1 MTAMM
6 QSVLAQ
12 DSLSIAQDSIWK
24 SLALD
29 EVVVKSQL
37 PTTRVKADAMRTQVS
52 GTVLERTG
60 TAQDLLRYIP
70 RLEASAGSVSV
81 VGRGTAEVYLN
92 GRRLYDLGEL
102 ERLQATDI
110 LHVDVV
116 EHPGARY
123 AASTKAVVRLTVKR
137 PQGEGW
143 GFRNQLSA
151 SHHFGTTWSDMQRVN
166 YRRGGLDLT
175 ASLQYMDYRFGQ
187 DQVLTLR
194 TNVSGQRMEQ
204 VGDERERGTARYIDP
219 TVQLNYVFNERH
231 AVGLRYSCSDNFY
244 QHATATL
251 DNHVSLDGTAIE
263 QTLSDIYH
271 DWKIRRHTLNTYYNG
286 KIGLWTVDVNAD
298 GVSVDNTMPIV
309 TTETSQSMTA
319 VVDNRNTSSNRLYA
333 AKNIASR
340 TLWGGI
346 LSIGAEYTNSVRKDY
361 ASSSLESIG
370 ASESRVVENIA
381 SIFTEYEHHIGRAT
395 LNAGMRYEYVDSKF
409 YEGNRLTADESHRYS
424 DLFPSL
430 SLTVPVGRAQVSLSY
445 TKDISRPQFQYLT
458 SNVMYVNRHTRQTG
472 NPRLR
477 PAYQH
482 DISLRVSYR
491 WASLTAAFQRE
502 KDAMSVA
509 SDLYDPAE
517 PLVSRMTCVNLPAFN
532 SGYASLVLSPT
543 IGIWHPQ
550 WSATIFLQHYNC
562 ESIDGESTLLNHP
575 LGELKWQ
582 NIFSLPADFTLT
594 ATAQLT
600 TRGDNGN
607 QRRNREKVSTLLML
621 QRSFFGS
628 RLAVMCYANNP
639 FPWADSD
646 YTSYGPR
653 QLRFDKHIRRTL
665 GCRVTY
671 KFNEA
676 PSKYR
681 GSGAGQSQK
690 SRM

>member
-231 AVGLRYSCSDNFY
+231 AVGLR
-244 QHATATL
+244 
-251 DNHVSLDGTAIE
+251 
-263 QTLSDIYH
+263 
-271 DWKIRRHTLNTYYNG
+271 
-286 KIGLWTVDVNAD
+286 
-298 GVSVDNTMPIV
+298 
-309 TTETSQSMTA
+309 
-319 VVDNRNTSSNRLYA
+319 
-333 AKNIASR
+333 
-340 TLWGGI
+340 
-346 LSIGAEYTNSVRKDY
+346 
-361 ASSSLESIG
+361 
-370 ASESRVVENIA
+370 
-381 SIFTEYEHHIGRAT
+381 
-395 LNAGMRYEYVDSKF
+395 
-409 YEGNRLTADESHRYS
+409 
-424 DLFPSL
+424 
-430 SLTVPVGRAQVSLSY
+430 
-445 TKDISRPQFQYLT
+445 
-458 SNVMYVNRHTRQTG
+458 
-472 NPRLR
+472 
-477 PAYQH
+477 
-482 DISLRVSYR
+482 
-491 WASLTAAFQRE
+491 
-502 KDAMSVA
+502 
-509 SDLYDPAE
+509 
-517 PLVSRMTCVNLPAFN
+517 
-532 SGYASLVLSPT
+532 
-543 IGIWHPQ
+543 
-550 WSATIFLQHYNC
+550 
-562 ESIDGESTLLNHP
+562 
-575 LGELKWQ
+575 
-582 NIFSLPADFTLT
+582 
-594 ATAQLT
+594 
-600 TRGDNGN
+600 
-607 QRRNREKVSTLLML
+607 
-621 QRSFFGS
+621 
-628 RLAVMCYANNP
+628 
-639 FPWADSD
+639 
-646 YTSYGPR
+646 
-653 QLRFDKHIRRTL
+653 
-665 GCRVTY
+665 
-671 KFNEA
+671 
-676 PSKYR
+676 
-681 GSGAGQSQK
+681 
-690 SRM
+690 